1 MRFISLIDNPFS
13 RVEPTCP
20 SVRIEIK
27 FFPIV
32 SDGVYW
38 TTLVFEWLFCPEER
52 KLDKPIF
59 KSSNAWG
66 VAQGGDVEASV
77 CVEASV

>member
-13 RVEPTCP
+13 RVKPTCP

-27 FFPIV
+27 LFPIV

-38 TTLVFEWLFCPEER
+38 TTLKELCETKLVKIILGILYPYFASFQR
-52 KLDKPIF
+52 KI
-59 KSSNAWG
+59 S
-66 VAQGGDVEASV
+66 
-77 CVEASV
+77 

>member
-1 MRFISLIDNPFS
+1 
-13 RVEPTCP
+13 
-20 SVRIEIK
+20 
-27 FFPIV
+27 
-32 SDGVYW
+32 VYW